1 MDKSY
6 PKHDEN
12 FENSIPQG
20 KEYLSTPDYDAELKE
35 ILAYIEKKAHAQ
47 KIKREGQK
55 IKQELSGKRGWT
67 RAEIYKV
74 FPFLAEVD
82 RQNAKRQ
89 VDKIAS
95 MGEGEKASTAQA
107 KNENL
112 KDINLP
118 IEEFAEKYNQ
128 SGGELSA
135 DEVALYLYAEDI
147 IDKFIKSGKDNNNLA
162 KTIQAKIKGLNLT
175 LIQQIIFEKRKA
187 YILATQHNQRINP
200 PTKKHINNVVN
211 LPNGGQSI
219 LW

>member
-47 KIKREGQK
+47 KMKREGKK
-55 IKQELSGKRGWT
+55 IKQELTGKRGWT
-67 RAEIYKV
+67 REEIYKV

-89 VDKIAS
+89 ANKITS
-95 MGEGEKASTAQA
+95 MEETKAGTARA

-128 SGGELSA
+128 SGEELSA
-135 DEVALYLYAEDI
+135 DEVTLYLYAEDI
-147 IDKFIKSGKDNNNLA
+147 IDKFIKPGKDNNNLA

-187 YILATQHNQRINP
+187 HILTTQHNQRINP
-200 PTKKHINNVVN
+200 PTKKPTRNIVN